1 VSSEPGKRR
10 RGRAR
15 RAPDPDLENILVR
28 LERMIAQERALRRA
42 LEAFSDLA
50 EWQAAFACTDPD
62 VINLRVLPVKGNFEA
77 LVNHMCEI
85 VKRSHRL
92 ADLEPI
98 TKSRTV
104 ERYVRAVGE
113 AGGLTETQV
122 DRLVELNVMR
132 NRLQHASPDVA
143 ADEVWELARV
153 LPRSLAAMRRKLL
166 RWLAASGHEV
176 V

>member
-1 VSSEPGKRR
+1 MSGAPGKRR

-15 RAPDPDLENILVR
+15 QAPEPDLENILVR
-28 LERMIAQERALRRA
+28 LERMIAQEKALRRA
-42 LEAFSDLA
+42 LEAFTDLP
-50 EWQAAFACTDPD
+50 EWETAFDSTDPD

-92 ADLEPI
+92 AGLEPI
-98 TKSRTV
+98 TRNRAV
-104 ERYVRAVGE
+104 ERYVRAVGD
-113 AGGLTETQV
+113 AGGLTERQV

-143 ADEVWELARV
+143 ADEVWELARA
-153 LPRSLAAMRRKLL
+153 LPRSLAGMRRKLL